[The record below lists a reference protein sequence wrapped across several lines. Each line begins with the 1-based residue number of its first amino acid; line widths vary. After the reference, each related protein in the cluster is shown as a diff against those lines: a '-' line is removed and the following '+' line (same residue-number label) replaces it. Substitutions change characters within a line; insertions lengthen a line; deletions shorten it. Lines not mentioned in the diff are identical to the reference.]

1 MKLAVFGGS
10 GRTGQHL
17 IQQALDAGHSV
28 TALARTPSKIGIQ
41 HPHLTII
48 PGDILDPASVEQA
61 ISGADAVLSVLGPS
75 ANRPDYVITKGTRHI
90 LNAMQKLNV
99 RRLIISAGAGVP
111 DPNDDP
117 QLINHVISFLLNV
130 FSRHVVADMLQVV
143 DLVRQSD
150 RDWTIVRVP
159 MLTDQP
165 RSGQIRVGWV
175 GKGTGPRLARA
186 DLAAFMLQ
194 QLEQDTFIRQAPV
207 ISN

>member
-1 MKLAVFGGS
+1 MKLTIFGAS

-17 IQQALDAGHSV
+17 VQQALEAGHSV
-28 TALARTPSKIGIQ
+28 TALARTPSKISVQ
-41 HPHLTII
+41 HPGLTLIQ
-48 PGDILDPASVEQA
+48 GDILDPACVEQA
-61 ISGADAVLSVLGPS
+61 VSVADAVLSVLGPT
-75 ANRPDYVITKGTRHI
+75 ANKPDYIITKGTRHM
-90 LNAMQKLNV
+90 LDAMQKHSV

-143 DLVRQSD
+143 DLVRRSD

-175 GKGTGPRLARA
+175 GKGTGPRLSRA
-186 DLAAFMLQ
+186 DMAAFMLQ
-194 QLEQDTFIRQAPV
+194 QLEQDTFMRQAPV